1 MTAAFYLMLAGE
13 AMREAAEA
21 MDIVGGEEAALH
33 AAEMRGA
40 IKIAR
45 RWELEMRRQHSMPTT
60 GNTACAEDGCD
71 CETPNAGNQRRA

>member
-13 AMREAAEA
+13 AMREAADA

-60 GNTACAEDGCD
+60 GNTAAQKTGAIVRRP
-71 CETPNAGNQRRA
+71 TPN

>member
-45 RWELEMRRQHSMPTT
+45 RWELEMRRQHAAARTS
-60 GNTACAEDGCD
+60 GSGE
-71 CETPNAGNQRRA
+71 